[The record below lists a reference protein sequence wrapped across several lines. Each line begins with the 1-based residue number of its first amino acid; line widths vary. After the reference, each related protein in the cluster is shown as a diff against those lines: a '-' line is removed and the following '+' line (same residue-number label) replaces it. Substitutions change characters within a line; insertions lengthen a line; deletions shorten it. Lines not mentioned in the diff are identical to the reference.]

1 MAEAIGSKELEK
13 ALKDISSGDLKK
25 VALGIGVAAGI
36 ESESIKFYSRQA
48 EKFRGGQEEHFFK
61 FLAKQEEEHLQT
73 LNSLK
78 ASLEKEGKWIEV
90 KLSDMKKPEIFPKRD
105 WDKEKGEGITAVL
118 FALWK
123 EKQAREFY
131 EGIAKGI
138 KEKGA
143 REFFLALAEFE
154 KGHAEM
160 LEEYVEESYYT
171 HELIMG

>member
-13 ALKDISSGDLKK
+13 ALADIYSGDLKK
-25 VALGIGVAAGI
+25 VVQGIGVAAAI

-48 EKFRGGQEEHFFK
+48 EKFKGGQEEHFFR
-61 FLAKQEEEHLQT
+61 FLAKQEEEHLEAI
-73 LNSLK
+73 NSLK
-78 ASLEKEGKWIEV
+78 DSLEKEGKWVEV
-90 KLSDMKKPEIFPKRD
+90 NFPDIKKPEIFPKRD
-105 WDKEKGEGITAVL
+105 WDKEKSEGITAVL

-131 EGIAKGI
+131 QEISEGI
-138 KEKGA
+138 KERGA
-143 REFFLALAEFE
+143 KEFFLALAEFE

-171 HELIMG
+171 NELIMG